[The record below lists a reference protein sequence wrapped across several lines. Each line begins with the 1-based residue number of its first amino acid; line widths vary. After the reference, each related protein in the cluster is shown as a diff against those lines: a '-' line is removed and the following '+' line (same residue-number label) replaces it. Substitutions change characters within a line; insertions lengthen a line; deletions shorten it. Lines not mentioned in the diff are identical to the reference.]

1 MAARVIC
8 NGGRGLGT
16 RVSHISAVEGARVV
30 AAESRNLAA
39 SRQKSSDPQAG
50 HTSTARLVAVRHAA
64 GPHVDVARPPK
75 GVSCL
80 SLCSRHSI
88 ADTFDYRRFRKRQRH
103 RAIAIRLLKV
113 PRQSG
118 WIREQNFE
126 QDGAFDVMVPALIN
140 D

>member
-75 GVSCL
+75 GVSV
-80 SLCSRHSI
+80 SLIVQPPFHRGHIRLPAVSQTAAPPRHSHKT
-88 ADTFDYRRFRKRQRH
+88 AESSTP
-103 RAIAIRLLKV
+103 IRL
-113 PRQSG
+113 
-118 WIREQNFE
+118 
-126 QDGAFDVMVPALIN
+126 D
-140 D
+140 